1 MPKVRDVDEAY
12 IKSQENEGW
21 ECLPDLYDDRGYTG
35 GNMERPALRTRDKI
49 SRLLGYDVDPHSKLI
64 INDDEAT
71 RVRTIY
77 ELYLENQSIMATIKE
92 IDRRGW
98 TNKRWTTS
106 KGHERGGFPFTKV
119 TLFKMPTA
127 GRKRRVARAAT
138 HAPVDSAMLVK
149 SLLQPC
155 SSMRICVKSMS
166 SHTRSLY
173 VDAMVR

>member
-77 ELYLENQSIMATIKE
+77 EL
-92 IDRRGW
+92 
-98 TNKRWTTS
+98 
-106 KGHERGGFPFTKV
+106 
-119 TLFKMPTA
+119 
-127 GRKRRVARAAT
+127 
-138 HAPVDSAMLVK
+138 
-149 SLLQPC
+149 
-155 SSMRICVKSMS
+155 
-166 SHTRSLY
+166 
-173 VDAMVR
+173 